1 MGVIIMFDFLW
12 QYISGYGE
20 LVIRLALAIV
30 CGYSIGYERKN
41 RKKEAGIRTHIIV
54 CIASCLMMEI
64 SKYGFADITSAM
76 GDMKADGS
84 RIASQIVSGI
94 GFLGAGM
101 IFVHKNSIKGLTTA
115 AGIWATSGIGMAI
128 GAGMYFIG
136 IVTTIMIVLLQIVL
150 HKNIR
155 IFRRDVSEVIVF
167 EIANKMSVVHD
178 VQKLLEENSIQVE
191 NISMQK
197 LDNDRMQITADVTHS
212 EYLSIFD
219 LSRKAIENE
228 DIYSVYNE
236 S

>member
-1 MGVIIMFDFLW
+1 MFEFIL
-12 QYISGYGE
+12 QYIQGSGE
-20 LVIRLALAIV
+20 LVLRLTLATI
-30 CGYSIGYERKN
+30 CGYMIGYERKN

-64 SKYGFADITSAM
+64 SKYGFTDITSAM
-76 GDMKADGS
+76 GDMRADGS

-136 IVTTIMIVLLQIVL
+136 IVTTLMIVLLQIVL

-155 IFRRDVSEVIVF
+155 IFRHDVSETIVF
-167 EIANKMSVVHD
+167 EIANKMSAVDD
-178 VQKLLEENSIQVE
+178 VQKLLAENSIQVE
-191 NISMQK
+191 SISMQK
-197 LDNDRMQITADVTHS
+197 LDDEKMQITADVTYS
-212 EYLSIFD
+212 ENLSIFD
-219 LSRKAIENE
+219 ISRKAIENE
-228 DIYSVYNE
+228 DIFSVYNE

>member
-1 MGVIIMFDFLW
+1 MFEFIL
-12 QYISGYGE
+12 QYIQSSGE
-20 LVIRLALAIV
+20 LVLRLTLATI
-30 CGYSIGYERKN
+30 CGYMIGYERKN

-64 SKYGFADITSAM
+64 SKYGFTDITSAM
-76 GDMKADGS
+76 GDMRADGS

-136 IVTTIMIVLLQIVL
+136 IVTTLMIVLLQIVL

-155 IFRRDVSEVIVF
+155 IFRHDVSETIVF
-167 EIANKMSVVHD
+167 EIANKMSAVDD
-178 VQKLLEENSIQVE
+178 VQKLLAENSIQVE
-191 NISMQK
+191 SISMQK
-197 LDNDRMQITADVTHS
+197 LDDEKMQITADVTYS
-212 EYLSIFD
+212 ENLSIFD
-219 LSRKAIENE
+219 ISRKAIENE
-228 DIYSVYNE
+228 DIFSVYNE

>member
-1 MGVIIMFDFLW
+1 MTDFFMR
-12 QYISGYGE
+12 YVSGYGE
-20 LVIRLALAIV
+20 LVVRLVLSVI
-30 CGYSIGYERKN
+30 CGYMIGFERKN

-54 CIASCLMMEI
+54 CVASCLMMEI
-64 SKYGFADITSAM
+64 SKYGFSDITVTQA
-76 GDMKADGS
+76 MKADGS

-136 IVTTIMIVLLQIVL
+136 TVTTIMIVLLQIIL
-150 HKNIR
+150 HTNVRFLRHEI
-155 IFRRDVSEVIVF
+155 SETVIF
-167 EIANKMSVVHD
+167 EIANKKETLDKVYA
-178 VQKLLEENSIQVE
+178 LLKESSIRIDGVSLSRIDEN
-191 NISMQK
+191 
-197 LDNDRMQITADVTHS
+197 RMKITADISCNHNTD
-212 EYLSIFD
+212 IFNI
-219 LSRKAIENE
+219 SRKAIEND

>member
-1 MGVIIMFDFLW
+1 MFDFLM
-12 QYISGYGE
+12 QYISGSGE
-20 LVIRLALAIV
+20 LVIRLILAII
-30 CGYSIGYERKN
+30 CGYFIGYERKN

-64 SKYGFADITSAM
+64 SKYGFGDITSSI
-76 GDMKADGS
+76 GDMRADGS

-136 IVTTIMIVLLQIVL
+136 IVTTIMIVFLQIFL

-155 IFRRDVSEVIVF
+155 IFRHDVSEVIVF
-167 EIANKMSVVHD
+167 EIANKTSVID
-178 VQKLLEENSIQVE
+178 DIQKLLEEYSIQVE

-197 LDNDRMQITADVTHS
+197 IDATKLQITAEVSHS
-212 EYLSIFD
+212 EDISIFN
-219 LSRKAIENE
+219 LSRKAIENN
-228 DIYSVYNE
+228 DIYAIYNE
-236 S
+236 A